1 MKIIILIS
9 TLLFTFWFSQV
20 GYALTPSLKL
30 PSASISVIST
40 QSDSDKEK
48 AAQAK
53 AKAAAQ
59 AKAKAAAQAKAK
71 AAAQAKAKAAAQA
84 KAKAAA
90 QAKAKAAA
98 QAKAKVAAQAKAKV
112 AAQAKAKAAA
122 QAKAKAAAQA
132 KAKAASSTLSGK
144 VPSPDESTVGI
155 GVRGPLSNGV
165 GSGSISDSDVALGIR
180 GPIAKKISKKEKTY
194 IDSLGDKGVKT
205 SKINGKVYKE
215 IQSSGCKNSSIR
227 RIGNDR
233 YVCEGNIWLG
243 PLGGDGVFSSRDD
256 TDAVSGVIIGDN
268 HFKELD
274 KQSLE
279 KIKQTVSAKWKEEQ
293 DRMSKM
299 SKEELEELLSALPKA
314 ELQLLS
320 GGGPEFPP
328 EIDPDLGK
336 KGSDDPNSE
345 ALKQAVAMLE
355 DERDERRADILS
367 RYLRDVETAESLYD
381 DRVYR
386 AGAEYRDRGA
396 SQASARY
403 AEAVIRI
410 RELARRMSNI
420 ASSELASQRLRIH
433 DTYRNNLQIVIDQYS
448 RRMQEAREQRRRES
462 SGDNQR
468 RRDANA
474 NYVEAVGEAERR
486 RIRDEQLYQRIRD
499 RDDGRAIVTKEE
511 FISAIQSSREE
522 SILLAQR
529 ERDTTLRPLMDTRDQ
544 RIDVAKSQR
553 DESIRRARAI
563 RDRALARLDN

>member
-1 MKIIILIS
+1 
-9 TLLFTFWFSQV
+9 
-20 GYALTPSLKL
+20 
-30 PSASISVIST
+30 
-40 QSDSDKEK
+40 
-48 AAQAK
+48 
-53 AKAAAQ
+53 
-59 AKAKAAAQAKAK
+59 
-71 AAAQAKAKAAAQA
+71 
-84 KAKAAA
+84 
-90 QAKAKAAA
+90 
-98 QAKAKVAAQAKAKV
+98 
-112 AAQAKAKAAA
+112 
-122 QAKAKAAAQA
+122 
-132 KAKAASSTLSGK
+132 
-144 VPSPDESTVGI
+144 
-155 GVRGPLSNGV
+155 
-165 GSGSISDSDVALGIR
+165 
-180 GPIAKKISKKEKTY
+180 
-194 IDSLGDKGVKT
+194 
-205 SKINGKVYKE
+205 
-215 IQSSGCKNSSIR
+215 
-227 RIGNDR
+227 
-233 YVCEGNIWLG
+233 
-243 PLGGDGVFSSRDD
+243 LGGDGVFSSRDD

-367 RYLRDVETAESLYD
+367 RYLRDVEIAESLYD

-499 RDDGRAIVTKEE
+499 RDDGRARVTYDE
-511 FISAIQSSREE
+511 FISAIQSSRVE